1 MNKYL
6 VQVLTNCVVDGQ
18 YNIVSYDITA
28 DKFDVV
34 GSNGTIQFTTIDQIK
49 NRTYVTAVFPIAN
62 TIVRKIN

>member
-28 DKFDVV
+28 DKLEIV
-34 GSNGTIQFTTIDQIK
+34 NEMIQFTTIDQIK
-49 NRTYVTAVFPIAN
+49 NRAFISALFPVTN

>member
-28 DKFDVV
+28 DKLEII
-34 GSNGTIQFTTIDQIK
+34 NGMIQFTTIDQIR
-49 NRTYVTAVFPIAN
+49 NRAYISALFPIAN
-62 TIVRKIN
+62 TIVRKLD

>member
-28 DKFDVV
+28 DKVAIVD
-34 GSNGTIQFTTIDQIK
+34 GMIQFTTIDQIR
-49 NRTYVTAVFPIAN
+49 NREFIAALFPVKN
-62 TIVRKIN
+62 TIVRKVN